1 MKKILVFMLAALLC
15 FSLLV
20 SCNLPGGEQES
31 GESVSVEKEPE
42 ESSSGAEDGET
53 EKEPAIRMMKYNV
66 FYCDISTKSIYAGEL
81 ADAIIEGIEALEPTG
96 ETVEK
101 ISDEVVD
108 QYSQDLPVPYDTM
121 WLEIGDK
128 IYRIDPEGKIY
139 LVESHLGAG
148 VALETVSE
156 ELKVDI
162 NKAWFYYPG
171 DYYLGTY
178 YNETNEIELKNM
190 YSTQNE
196 IEVNVK
202 DIAILS
208 TCHHDEVNKITVELI
223 STVDGTFDIDWRSE
237 SSSDN
242 IGSMGDTCVEL
253 KAGVP
258 QTVELAFCGWD
269 DFYWLYIYVS
279 NVAIEL
285 KIIP

>member
-1 MKKILVFMLAALLC
+1 MKKILAFMLALMLC

-20 SCNLPGGEQES
+20 SCNLLGGEQES
-31 GESVSVEKEPE
+31 EESATGQKEPE
-42 ESSSGAEDGET
+42 ESSSRAEDGET

-101 ISDEVVD
+101 ISDEAVD
-108 QYSQDLPVPYDTM
+108 QYSQDLPVAFETM
-121 WLEIGDK
+121 WLEIGDN

-148 VALETVSE
+148 VALETMSE
-156 ELKVDI
+156 ELNVDI
-162 NKAWFYYPG
+162 NKAWFFYPR
-171 DYYLGTY
+171 DYYMGTY
-178 YNETNEIELKNM
+178 YNETNEIELKNT
-190 YSTQNE
+190 YSTQHM

-202 DIAILS
+202 DIEILS

-237 SSSDN
+237 ASSDN

-253 KAGVP
+253 KAGEM
-258 QTVELAFCGWD
+258 QTVELTFCGWD
-269 DFYWLYIYVS
+269 DFYWLYI
-279 NVAIEL
+279 
-285 KIIP
+285 